1 MGSYIDKVVLY
12 SRSFNR
18 TKMKKVEV
26 VAFVM
31 VLIDFCLSV
40 ACVAMGALHLNECQ
54 NQAATFLLVNG
65 GVTLA
70 LTLIVIALIILYRI
84 EAGQVINLSFCV
96 LSLVKMVLSING
108 SIAIFGSSI
117 DNCHEATF
125 IFAYAMVITNWV
137 AAAGLSISFGFL
149 CYN

>member
-1 MGSYIDKVVLY
+1 
-12 SRSFNR
+12 
-18 TKMKKVEV
+18 MKIEV

-70 LTLIVIALIILYRI
+70 LTLIVIALIILYRT

-108 SIAIFGSSI
+108 SIAIFGK
-117 DNCHEATF
+117 F
-125 IFAYAMVITNWV
+125 WRYRFQRFWG
-137 AAAGLSISFGFL
+137 AGGLPVDPWSRTKMQ
-149 CYN
+149 